1 MAQEAAAAAGG
12 CPVRGG
18 GGAAAAPPA
27 TSGCPVRGV
36 GGGSP
41 PAVDPGNKMLAGGE
55 RNLPAPDQRRPLD
68 TARQTSTIPKGE
80 YTPDH
85 QSGASQTWEYPS
97 PQMFFN
103 AMRRKGYQPSEGDM
117 GTVVAIHN
125 AVNERAWTEVLR
137 WEAMHRGSCGN
148 PTLLR
153 FEGRPKDISPRAW
166 ARSWM
171 GYALPFDR
179 HDWVVDRSAPPA
191 RARPP
196 PRARSWLPDA
206 RCARSLAAA
215 RR

>member
-1 MAQEAAAAAGG
+1 
-12 CPVRGG
+12 
-18 GGAAAAPPA
+18 
-27 TSGCPVRGV
+27 
-36 GGGSP
+36 
-41 PAVDPGNKMLAGGE
+41 
-55 RNLPAPDQRRPLD
+55 
-68 TARQTSTIPKGE
+68 
-80 YTPDH
+80 
-85 QSGASQTWEYPS
+85 
-97 PQMFFN
+97 MFYD
-103 AMRRKGYQPSEGDM
+103 AMRRKGWDADRAAIPA
-117 GTVVAIHN
+117 VVAIHN

-196 PRARSWLPDA
+196 PRARSWLTDA